1 MKKILT
7 GCLIVAVIAMIGFGV
22 AAFYAY
28 RFAKPMID
36 NAGSYVAKAREMARL
51 GDRVVIKAPYIP
63 PKNGELTQSQVER
76 FLAVQTRVRS
86 ELGDRWNE
94 IETRTAEI
102 SKKTEG
108 QEHLALSEVTGIFSE
123 LANIYID
130 ARRAQVVA
138 LNTQKFSDG
147 EYNWVRRRVWE
158 ATGFQMASGLDMSA
172 IEDLARQG
180 AQTSRTELPDMPMPE
195 IPERNIA
202 LIKPHTAK
210 LKEWIPLAVLGL

>member
-7 GCLIVAVIAMIGFGV
+7 GCLIVAVIAMIGLGV

-28 RFAKPMID
+28 RLAKPMID
-36 NAGSYVAKAREMARL
+36 NAGSYVAKAREISRL
-51 GDRVVIKAPYIP
+51 GDRVVNRAPYVP
-63 PKNGELTQSQVER
+63 PKNGELTAAQVDR

-86 ELGDRWNE
+86 ELGDRWDE

-108 QEHLALSEVTGIFSE
+108 QEHLALSEVSSIFSE

-138 LNTQKFSDG
+138 LNTHKFSDG

-158 ATGFQMASGLDMSA
+158 ATGIHMASGLDMSA
-172 IEDLARQG
+172 IEDLK
-180 AQTSRTELPDMPMPE
+180 
-195 IPERNIA
+195 